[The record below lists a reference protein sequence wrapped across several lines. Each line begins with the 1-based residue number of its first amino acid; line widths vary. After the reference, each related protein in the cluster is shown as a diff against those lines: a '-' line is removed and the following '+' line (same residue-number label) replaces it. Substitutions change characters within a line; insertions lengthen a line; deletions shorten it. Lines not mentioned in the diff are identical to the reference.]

1 MSRLEIRVNRLYRRV
16 ELLKK
21 LRKIEN
27 EILTNGMYSEQ
38 NEVRRKQKIDR
49 ILAVSTPR
57 QKKMVLREE
66 MLLSKLAEVKRKCV
80 QRLLDEVEKLIKE
93 MEEELNA
100 EPK

>member
-66 MLLSKLAEVKRKCV
+66 MLLSKLAEVKRKYV

-93 MEEELNA
+93 VEEELNDG
-100 EPK
+100 

>member
-1 MSRLEIRVNRLYRRV
+1 VSRLEIRVNRLYRRV

-66 MLLSKLAEVKRKCV
+66 MLLSKLAEVKRKYV

-93 MEEELNA
+93 VEEELNDG
-100 EPK
+100 